1 MGWPAFCLLWS
12 LQCCSLPVAEC
23 STFILKV
30 CVWLQFSQKST
41 VYIFSQQIRLFL
53 LSVPCLA
60 PHGISKCFFFFLL
73 FIEAILTLSLALPAG
88 SRKLGFLSLSDLEL
102 VVLICGTLLMG
113 SGQGRVGCTS
123 HLRNSVLI
131 VMCRHFCCSEALV
144 LPFNLWTY

>member
-1 MGWPAFCLLWS
+1 MASVLTKEYCVHFLPTDQIVSPL
-12 LQCCSLPVAEC
+12 CSLLGSPWNFEV
-23 STFILKV
+23 LV
-30 CVWLQFSQKST
+30 
-41 VYIFSQQIRLFL
+41 
-53 LSVPCLA
+53 
-60 PHGISKCFFFFLL
+60 FFLL
-73 FIEAILTLSLALPAG
+73 FIEAILTLSLALPDG